1 MLWLRAIRLLL
12 RALYINNVD
21 FGGIAKMLY
30 PFLYF
35 LSKFSKRLSL
45 IKTKVISIK
54 KGLKKLEKCVI
65 NNYG

>member
-1 MLWLRAIRLLL
+1 
-12 RALYINNVD
+12 
-21 FGGIAKMLY
+21 MLY